1 MTKNTIDDH
10 LNKLLGHDDGVE
22 FGSGYHDECQQEIAE
37 AKQALYQDLM
47 ELSDEYDMNDVMMIE
62 HRTGKPL
69 KAIPVEK
76 LNQYFGKD
84 S

>member
-37 AKQALYQDLM
+37 AKQALYQDLIGM
-47 ELSDEYDMNDVMMIE
+47 KQLVRVEDED
-62 HRTGKPL
+62 GK
-69 KAIPVEK
+69 E
-76 LNQYFGKD
+76 
-84 S
+84 

>member
-47 ELSDEYDMNDVMMIE
+47 EMETLYKQEDNGIM
-62 HRTGKPL
+62 RTVR
-69 KAIPVEK
+69 AIPVEK